1 VTAGIVRVK
10 VSMVVRDDKGK
21 KHKMFWDYELD
32 PKAGES
38 ASFSSTRPIEA
49 VSFGKKKYK
58 FKPLGV
64 VIHNLQII
72 KNTKRG
78 KTP

>member
-1 VTAGIVRVK
+1 MTAGIVRVK
-10 VSMVVRDDKGK
+10 VSMTVLDDKGK
-21 KHKMFWDYELD
+21 RHKMFWDYELD

-78 KTP
+78 KTL